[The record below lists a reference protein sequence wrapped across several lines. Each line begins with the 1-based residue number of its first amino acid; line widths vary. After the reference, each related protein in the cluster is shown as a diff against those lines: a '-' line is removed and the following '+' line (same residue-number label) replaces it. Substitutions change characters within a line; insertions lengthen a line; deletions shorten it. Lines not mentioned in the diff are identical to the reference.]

1 MLNLPLQLRYILPP
15 LCLMAFS
22 TLLAMLNLNDLLEF
36 NRELIE
42 QGQVWRL
49 ITSQYVHANLAH
61 LALNCAGI
69 LLIWLLHAEH
79 TTPKT
84 YAIHTLLLAIWCGF
98 GIYIFCPNIYI
109 YTGLSALLHGVI
121 VWGAVKDISVGM
133 KTGSLLFVGI
143 WLKIAHE
150 QYAGP
155 SEQVGQLIASK
166 VAIDAH
172 LIGAV
177 GGIVLATP
185 VIIKMIKKT
194 PN

>member
-1 MLNLPLQLRYILPP
+1 MINLPLQPRYILPP

-22 TLLAMLNLNDLLEF
+22 TLLVALNLNDTLEF
-36 NRELIE
+36 NRTLIE

-49 ITSQYVHANLAH
+49 FSSQYLHANWAH
-61 LALNCAGI
+61 LGLNCAGI

-79 TTPKT
+79 TTPQR
-84 YAIHTLLLAIWCGF
+84 YAVNTLLLAIWCGV
-98 GIYIFCPNIYI
+98 GIYLFCPDIFI

-121 VWGAVKDISVGM
+121 MWGAIKDISVGM
-133 KTGSLLFVGI
+133 KTGSLLFIGI

-155 SEQVGQLIASK
+155 SAEVGNLIASR
-166 VAIDAH
+166 VAIEAH
-172 LIGAV
+172 LIGAI
-177 GGIVLATP
+177 GGVVLAIP
-185 VIIKMIKKT
+185 IIIKMIKKT